1 METFEPTRQFDFT
14 QVYLDTPQPVQ
25 GGTFFTKLYNAD
37 KKPLYIQMP
46 KCVSKQG
53 VVTTKRSTYCD
64 LLYEKNDHE
73 SLIEW
78 ILALEE
84 HCQKNI
90 YEKSDVWF
98 HNDFTLEDIET
109 LMSPVYRLYNAGKK
123 LLVRTYIDVG
133 REKKQQK
140 CIVYDE
146 REVQVDMSRITPH
159 TSVIP
164 LIMIEGVKFS
174 SKSFDIVLKLT
185 QVMIL
190 DDEIETVQNCLIRRT
205 HSQQSPQPSTIPYEP
220 KETTM
225 VEAEPTI
232 LDDDTITNEGD
243 NLEVLESAPG
253 QENFENGQNGQNG
266 ENCESEF
273 SQNITMVVSEEENQ
287 SEQGVSPNQHED
299 ADKNDEIKD
308 DKDEIDNDDK
318 NVDKNVD
325 ENVDENV
332 DKNVNEIVDKNV
344 NVVENVNENVDEN
357 HNDTNMESTTR
368 SSLEEQ
374 NITETL
380 ENLELAEIADD
391 DLNVSEGEPISLR
404 KPNDIYYEIYKSA
417 KQKANDMRR
426 AAVEAYL
433 ETKEIKSKYMLQDI
447 DDSDDESLE
456 SEFEEP

>member
-174 SKSFDIVLKLT
+174 SKSFDIVLKLI

-205 HSQQSPQPSTIPYEP
+205 HSQQSPQPSTIADQP

-232 LDDDTITNEGD
+232 LDDDTVTNEGD
-243 NLEVLESAPG
+243 NLEILTNAPD
-253 QENFENGQNGQNG
+253 QENR

-308 DKDEIDNDDK
+308 DKDEIDNHDK
-318 NVDKNVD
+318 
-325 ENVDENV
+325 NVDENV

-357 HNDTNMESTTR
+357 HDDTNMESTTR

-374 NITETL
+374 NIPETL

-391 DLNVSEGEPISLR
+391 DLKVSEGEPITLR

>member
-37 KKPLYIQMP
+37 KNPLYIQMP

-90 YEKSDVWF
+90 YDKSDVWF

-232 LDDDTITNEGD
+232 LDDDTVTNEGD
-243 NLEVLESAPG
+243 NLEVLENAPD
-253 QENFENGQNGQNG
+253 QENG

-287 SEQGVSPNQHED
+287 NEQEVSSYQHED
-299 ADKNDEIKD
+299 ADKNDKIKE
-308 DKDEIDNDDK
+308 DKDESDNHDK
-318 NVDKNVD
+318 NVNENID
-325 ENVDENV
+325 ENVDENNNQ
-332 DKNVNEIVDKNV
+332 D
-344 NVVENVNENVDEN
+344 ENVDEN
-357 HNDTNMESTTR
+357 HDDTNMESTTR
-368 SSLEEQ
+368 SSLEKQ

-391 DLNVSEGEPISLR
+391 DLKVSEGEPISLR

-417 KQKANDMRR
+417 KQKANNMRR

>member
-174 SKSFDIVLKLT
+174 SKSFDIVLKLI

-205 HSQQSPQPSTIPYEP
+205 HSQQSPQPSTIADQP

-232 LDDDTITNEGD
+232 LDDDTVTNEGD
-243 NLEVLESAPG
+243 NLEILTNAPD
-253 QENFENGQNGQNG
+253 QENR

-308 DKDEIDNDDK
+308 DKDEIDNHDK
-318 NVDKNVD
+318 
-325 ENVDENV
+325 NVDENV

-357 HNDTNMESTTR
+357 HDDTNMESTTR

-374 NITETL
+374 NIPETL

-391 DLNVSEGEPISLR
+391 DLKVSEGEPITLR

-417 KQKANDMRR
+417 KQKANNMRR

-456 SEFEEP
+456 SEFEEA